1 MNKTPPD
8 WSEINDPWLEHE
20 TFPELIGEKVNILD
34 ILDKLNIEYINSHS
48 GEFSHRLR
56 CPLPSHSEGN
66 ERTASMFIC
75 AEKNSFYC
83 FGCNSGG
90 NVINF
95 TMRMLGLPYYE
106 ALKWLAET
114 AGISDISEISDTIVK
129 RERRDP
135 EKTVVFQAFR
145 IGIII
150 REHLTSKKESVDY
163 NKWKV
168 WADKRFKKI
177 DIFMDTVSDDDWEVV
192 NKYYVK
198 IKSFIDRN
206 K

>member
-1 MNKTPPD
+1 MNKNPD
-8 WSEINDPWLEHE
+8 WGEISDPWLEHE
-20 TFPELIGEKVNILD
+20 TFPELIEEKANILD
-34 ILDKLNIEYINSHS
+34 ILDKLDIEYINSFS
-48 GEFSHRLR
+48 GEFSHKLR
-56 CPLPSHSEGN
+56 CPLPSHSSGN

-95 TMRMLGLPYYE
+95 TMRILGLPFYE
-106 ALKWLAET
+106 ALKWLADAT
-114 AGISDISEISDTIVK
+114 GINGNDVSDTIVK
-129 RERRDP
+129 KERRDP

-145 IGIII
+145 TGNLI
-150 REHLTSKKESVDY
+150 RDQLASKKNSDTY
-163 NKWKV
+163 NRWMV
-168 WADKRFKKI
+168 WADKRFKKL
-177 DIFMDTVSDDDWEVV
+177 DAFLDTLEDKDWEVV
-192 NKYYVK
+192 NDYYCK